1 MIAANDTGLNYYV
14 LFFDSANDDAD
25 CIDKVGPFTNMAD
38 AIQHSID
45 AAEYAKQH
53 GIPWFPT
60 ETIFE

>member
-25 CIDKVGPFTNMAD
+25 CIDKVGPFTNMVD
-38 AIQHSID
+38 AIRCSTD